1 MSASP
6 RRDYSPTVSLEDY
19 AVLLGR
25 RREALAK
32 LAGTGCEIL
41 STLTTDPL
49 ADIED
54 LLERR
59 EGECRRFSALNN
71 QLPPDEP
78 ELLDSARSLQSEQ
91 DEAGAVAR
99 RVLSLSDDCWTLA
112 DQVMRSQADSEAIM
126 RCSLE
131 ATARSIRESAQR
143 RKLDTAYGPA
153 CRHHSPVFL
162 DTQQ

>member
-1 MSASP
+1 MSALP
-6 RRDYSPTVSLEDY
+6 RREHSPTEILAAY
-19 AVLLGR
+19 AGLLR
-25 RREALAK
+25 RRRDALAR

-41 STLTTDPL
+41 SALTTDPL
-49 ADIED
+49 ADIGE

-59 EGECRRFSALNN
+59 EGECRRFSALNS
-71 QLPPDEP
+71 QSPSDEP
-78 ELLDSARSLQSEQ
+78 ALLDSARSLQFEQ
-91 DEAGAVAR
+91 DEEGAVAR
-99 RVLSLSDDCWTLA
+99 RVLSLSDDCWKLA
-112 DQVMRSQADSEAIM
+112 DQIMRSQADSEAIM